1 MDILSRII
9 KPIVNAP
16 HFKKCPTC
24 GSPKIKLVRGNYRT
38 MAREKPITVSNVQR
52 HECPA
57 CGEIL
62 LDYDAM
68 KKIELRRR
76 VAV

>member
-1 MDILSRII
+1 MTHS
-9 KPIVNAP
+9 PHP

-38 MAREKPITVSNVQR
+38 SARGKPITVSNVQR

-68 KKIELRRR
+68 KKIEFCRFAKRKPRRR